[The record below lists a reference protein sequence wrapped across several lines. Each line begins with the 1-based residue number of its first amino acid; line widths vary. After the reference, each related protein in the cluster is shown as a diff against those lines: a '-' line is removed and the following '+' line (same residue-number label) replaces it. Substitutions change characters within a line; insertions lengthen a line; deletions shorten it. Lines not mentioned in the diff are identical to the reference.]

1 MASNSRFSSVIE
13 EDLKELLLAKD
24 SKNTQNSTKVA
35 FNVFESYLKEKKIE
49 IDIENVGLPKLND
62 ILTKFYVEV
71 RKQDGSLYSKATLN
85 SICFRIQ
92 RKFSEIRKDV
102 NILDSSDFKGSN
114 EIFRAQCVHL
124 KKEGLA
130 KVNHKKPLSP
140 EDMRK
145 LYASDTFL

>member
-85 SICFRIQ
+85 SIRFGIQ
-92 RKFSEIRKDV
+92 RERECSLNTVFNFNQK
-102 NILDSSDFKGSN
+102 
-114 EIFRAQCVHL
+114 
-124 KKEGLA
+124 
-130 KVNHKKPLSP
+130 
-140 EDMRK
+140 
-145 LYASDTFL
+145 